1 MVDIP
6 PSPHIS
12 FPYVFTRILVVTRT
26 TRTIIQEE
34 AEACLGLQRSTEVC
48 RMSQAEGGPGQKLIG
63 GHGKKLINAET
74 ESFLMAPGSQV
85 TFSQDNAA
93 VPGDIDGGDTG
104 QASGAVGGVG
114 KANGRGVGGGGGEGG
129 VGGNGVVNGGLLQ
142 EPPEPVMHVVPQRVQ
157 HSVGLFRNYQ
167 QV

>member
-1 MVDIP
+1 
-6 PSPHIS
+6 
-12 FPYVFTRILVVTRT
+12 
-26 TRTIIQEE
+26 
-34 AEACLGLQRSTEVC
+34 
-48 RMSQAEGGPGQKLIG
+48 MSQAEGGPGQKLIG
-63 GHGKKLINAET
+63 GHGQKLINAET

-93 VPGDIDGGDTG
+93 APGDVDGRDTG

-114 KANGRGVGGGGGEGG
+114 KANGRMGGKGGEGG
-129 VGGNGVVNGGLLQ
+129 VGGNGAVKGGLLQ

-157 HSVGLFRNYQ
+157 HSVSLFRNYN

>member
-63 GHGKKLINAET
+63 GHGQKLINAET

-85 TFSQDNAA
+85 TFSQEN
-93 VPGDIDGGDTG
+93 VTWLPGHT
-104 QASGAVGGVG
+104 SSCAVGGVG
-114 KANGRGVGGGGGEGG
+114 KANGRMGGKGGEGG